1 MASPSRAIE
10 IKPAAAPADAQ
21 TAPTPTPANP
31 AAAAPPAEELLSLP
45 PSEAGDTAAKTP
57 EELLSLPPTAE
68 VPLVPQPAV
77 EAPPVISGTAPA
89 PAPQADPATA
99 SPPAPAT
106 GSAQSDAQATPQ
118 QEAFTLPNP
127 LDIVGDADSTG
138 FQPSYGSWQYSIM
151 YPSTDITNLKNILAL
166 YERKGFIVEQAAT
179 PTEEVKPTVEDLYRK
194 LQERPLPANMVFP
207 SFKLRSIM
215 YRGPKEWSVW
225 LNNRHITNE
234 NNKTEN
240 EVFVIKVT
248 GDYAEF
254 AWIPTNAE
262 LLSAILQL
270 RLLPEGSRPKISDT
284 PQHRKALH
292 KKSDGWLDK
301 NTSVVHFILRPNQVF
316 YAETFEVFEGTPNA
330 LAASM
335 NRAIQLETEPNS
347 SPITP
352 ENDPTKIIKDLQGQL
367 ENVEGQIGQ
376 QPSAEAP
383 PAATPPQTSEQKAA
397 EILDQKQ
404 NPKAQMMRT
413 LGLGQ

>member
-1 MASPSRAIE
+1 M
-10 IKPAAAPADAQ
+10 
-21 TAPTPTPANP
+21 
-31 AAAAPPAEELLSLP
+31 
-45 PSEAGDTAAKTP
+45 
-57 EELLSLPPTAE
+57 
-68 VPLVPQPAV
+68 
-77 EAPPVISGTAPA
+77 
-89 PAPQADPATA
+89 
-99 SPPAPAT
+99 
-106 GSAQSDAQATPQ
+106 PQ

-127 LDIVGDADSTG
+127 LDIVGDADNSG
-138 FQPSYGSWQYSIM
+138 FQPSYGNWQYSIM

-179 PTEEVKPTVEDLYRK
+179 PTEEAKPTVEELYRK
-194 LQERPLPANMVFP
+194 LQEKPLPANMVFP

-225 LNNRHITNE
+225 LNNRRITNE

-270 RLLPEGSRPKISDT
+270 RLLPEGSRPKISET
-284 PQHRKALH
+284 PKHRKALS

-316 YAETFEVFEGTPNA
+316 YTETFEVFEGTPDA

-367 ENVEGQIGQ
+367 ENMEGQLGQ
-376 QPSAEAP
+376 QPQPEATANT
-383 PAATPPQTSEQKAA
+383 PAQTSEQKAI
-397 EILDQKQ
+397 EMLDQKQ